1 MKKAK
6 TFDAAYYR
14 SYSRLSLDGTRE
26 KYEESTNRVVNGLTK
41 IGKLDENES
50 SKLRNAMLKLE
61 ATASGRALWYAGTN
75 SSFKPQNYYGL
86 YNCVSIHTES
96 LHDLELLFYLQMLG
110 CGVGAVLEQHL
121 VDKFPKIENYLDLQ
135 WKGNIGDKGPF
146 SRQENTTA
154 KCIDRDTVEI
164 VVGDSKEGW
173 SNFYYRLL
181 ELAINCNYCE
191 QNGIDHC
198 GTVKVIVD
206 VSNIR
211 AKGEKLKGFGGT
223 ANPSYFQECFEK
235 VVKTL
240 NKATGR
246 KLTQLEVTLLID
258 EPAKLVVSGNVR
270 RSAGIRQY
278 NSDSPLYKQ
287 NLWQPGDDGIWRID
301 PERDALRMANHTRNY
316 HSKPSYQT
324 IYDAVS
330 SQFTSGEGAI
340 NYVPESLVRTNAD
353 LITNQNL
360 KNEFIEAYEN
370 GKGKEF
376 LASLKPDMTDAEL
389 AHRINRYG
397 ANPCIPGD
405 TWIHTENGPRKVD
418 ELIGKQTNVYVD
430 GELFSTTTDGFFYT
444 GTKETVNLNTKEG
457 HSLRLTPDHKVLKVV
472 KSTPKKEYTEWVE
485 TKDLAP
491 GDQIKIHDHSSI
503 ETWSGNG
510 TYEQGWLLG
519 DGCQANTVKLAELAK
534 EYGIVKGDK
543 LVTKEIEKGS
553 YQFYCG
559 FLRGLFD
566 TNGSPQGEI
575 KIRLSLSNLQDL
587 QAVQRMLL
595 RLGIASTIYKVKA
608 GHELSITKENMAV
621 FEEKVGFKDPAK
633 NEKLKQI
640 LSSYTKTRDKE
651 NFVATVESI
660 EQGNVE
666 SVYDCT
672 VPQIHR
678 FDGNGVVISNCYEI
692 LGKDFL
698 CNLSEVYLNN
708 LDPSDMDSQKE
719 AFQAATLAVAALLHQ
734 DFPDEKMSYSRNL
747 DPIVGVGI
755 TGLFDFFVNA
765 IGVDYAQW
773 MVENRPMQDENRGQ
787 AYQQLEQRYLS
798 LWYRWVKETIEDYC
812 SKHNLKVPNRFT
824 CVKPSGTLSLLVGA
838 SPGWHPPKASHMIRR
853 ITFSKE
859 DPIAL
864 AYNAMGYRITP
875 AHGDTDENGNLL
887 DDPWDS
893 RVNEWLVEIP
903 ITTSWGHLEGADQ
916 VKLENIPATA
926 QMALWET
933 VQKYWTGHNTSA
945 TVELRENEIESLSE
959 YIYNSIQDPNGVYT
973 SVALLARFD
982 NYQSFPRLPFEPI
995 SKEVYDQR
1003 VAEIEANMVFN
1014 SFDEALA
1021 YFDYFYLNQ
1030 DQVQGPSGCDSAKCL
1045 TG

>member
-1 MKKAK
+1 
-6 TFDAAYYR
+6 
-14 SYSRLSLDGTRE
+14 
-26 KYEESTNRVVNGLTK
+26 
-41 IGKLDENES
+41 
-50 SKLRNAMLKLE
+50 
-61 ATASGRALWYAGTN
+61 
-75 SSFKPQNYYGL
+75 
-86 YNCVSIHTES
+86 
-96 LHDLELLFYLQMLG
+96 
-110 CGVGAVLEQHL
+110 
-121 VDKFPKIENYLDLQ
+121 
-135 WKGNIGDKGPF
+135 
-146 SRQENTTA
+146 
-154 KCIDRDTVEI
+154 
-164 VVGDSKEGW
+164 
-173 SNFYYRLL
+173 
-181 ELAINCNYCE
+181 
-191 QNGIDHC
+191 
-198 GTVKVIVD
+198 
-206 VSNIR
+206 
-211 AKGEKLKGFGGT
+211 
-223 ANPSYFQECFEK
+223 
-235 VVKTL
+235 
-240 NKATGR
+240 
-246 KLTQLEVTLLID
+246 
-258 EPAKLVVSGNVR
+258 
-270 RSAGIRQY
+270 
-278 NSDSPLYKQ
+278 
-287 NLWQPGDDGIWRID
+287 
-301 PERDALRMANHTRNY
+301 
-316 HSKPSYQT
+316 
-324 IYDAVS
+324 
-330 SQFTSGEGAI
+330 
-340 NYVPESLVRTNAD
+340 
-353 LITNQNL
+353 
-360 KNEFIEAYEN
+360 
-370 GKGKEF
+370 
-376 LASLKPDMTDAEL
+376 
-389 AHRINRYG
+389 
-397 ANPCIPGD
+397 
-405 TWIHTENGPRKVD
+405 VD
-418 ELIGKQTNVYVD
+418 ELIGKQTNVYVN
-430 GELFSTTTDGFFYT
+430 GELFSTTKDGFFYT

-457 HSLRLTPDHKVLKVV
+457 HSLRLTPDHEVLKVI

-510 TYEQGWLLG
+510 TYGQGWLLG
-519 DGCQANTVKLAELAK
+519 NLIGDGCLANTEWNDVGILRYWGENQLEMAKYALELAQKELGYTGSIRYHKTHGYYQLSTVKLAELAK

-543 LVTKEIEKGS
+543 HVTKEIEKGS

-559 FLRGLFD
+559 FLRGFFD
-566 TNGSPQGEI
+566 ADGSPQGKI
-575 KIRLSLSNLQDL
+575 KNGRSIRLSQSNLQDL

-595 RLGIASTIYKVKA
+595 RLGIASTIYKNRSDEGYRLLPDSNRNLKYYKVKA
-608 GHELSITKENMAV
+608 GHELIISKENMAV

-633 NEKLKQI
+633 NDKLKQI
-640 LSSYTKTRDKE
+640 LSSYTKGLQKE
-651 NFVATVESI
+651 KFVATVESI

-672 VPQIHR
+672 VPQIHQ
-678 FDGNGVVISNCYEI
+678 FDGNGAVIANCSEI
-692 LGKDFL
+692 EGKDFL